1 MKKCKACQK
10 EVDPKATKCPHC
22 QTDLRNWFV
31 RHPIITFLL
40 ILIIISIVGSSG
52 SNKPSNLKTNLNSN
66 TSNTKEVK
74 TKKEATKNTPVP
86 QISPEYKAALN
97 KADTYANFMHM
108 SKKAVYDQLISPY
121 GEKFNQEAAQYA
133 IDNVKADWKK
143 NALIKAKTYLKDMN
157 MSPAAIRDQLVSPY
171 GEKFT
176 EEEADYAI
184 QHLND

>member
-10 EVDPKATKCPHC
+10 EIDVKATKCPYC

-31 RHPIITFLL
+31 RHPIITFFL
-40 ILIIISIVGSSG
+40 ILIVISIIGSSG
-52 SNKPSNLKTNLNSN
+52 GNKSSNSKTNPNSN
-66 TSNTKEVK
+66 SLNIQV
-74 TKKEATKNTPVP
+74 KKENEITKNTPVP

-97 KADTYANFMHM
+97 KADTYANVMHM

-121 GEKFNQEAAQYA
+121 GEKFSPEAAQYA
-133 IDNVKADWKK
+133 IENVKADWKK

-157 MSPAAIRDQLVSPY
+157 MSPAAIRDQLISPY

>member
-10 EVDPKATKCPHC
+10 EIDPKATKCPYC
-22 QTDLRNWFV
+22 QTDLRNWFI
-31 RHPIITFLL
+31 RHPIITFFL

-52 SNKPSNLKTNLNSN
+52 SNKQSDLKTNLNSN
-66 TSNTKEVK
+66 TS
-74 TKKEATKNTPVP
+74 KEATKNTPVP

-97 KADTYANFMHM
+97 KADTYANLMHM
-108 SKKAVYDQLISPY
+108 SKKSVYDQLISPY
-121 GEKFNQEAAQYA
+121 GEKFSQEAAQYA

-143 NALIKAKTYLKDMN
+143 NALIKAKTYLKNMN
-157 MSPAAIRDQLVSPY
+157 MSPAAIRDQLISPY